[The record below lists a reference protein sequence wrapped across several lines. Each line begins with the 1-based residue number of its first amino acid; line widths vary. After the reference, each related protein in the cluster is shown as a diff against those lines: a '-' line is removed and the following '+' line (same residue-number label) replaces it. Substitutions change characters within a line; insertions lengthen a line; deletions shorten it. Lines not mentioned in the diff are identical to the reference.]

1 MEVFTEILVNSMIQ
15 SFHFFYPLKIV
26 AFLSDD
32 SWKAKIKYSS
42 FVYPLSYKT
51 HLLVLKNDFPHAE
64 VEHGAD
70 VDDEQHGAD
79 HGEGEDGGP
88 GGTRVGLRHGAEHL
102 LAGARPVDGVH
113 LVVRH

>member
-26 AFLSDD
+26 AFLNDD

-70 VDDEQHGAD
+70 VDDEEHGAD
-79 HGEGEDGGP
+79 DREGEDGGP
-88 GGTRVGLRHGAEHL
+88 GGAGVGLGDGAEDL
-102 LAGARPVDGVH
+102 LAGPRPVDGVH
-113 LVVRH
+113 LEVRH